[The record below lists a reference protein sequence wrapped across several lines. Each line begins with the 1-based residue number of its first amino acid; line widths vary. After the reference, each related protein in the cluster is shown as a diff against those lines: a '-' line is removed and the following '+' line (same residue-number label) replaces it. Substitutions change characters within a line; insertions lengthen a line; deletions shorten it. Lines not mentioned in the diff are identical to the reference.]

1 MNNKFTKM
9 YYIPV
14 LYYGFNNNNIY
25 EDVTN
30 ELKKN
35 LLRYKNN
42 YYEKKLLHTKNNMIE
57 KTNEY
62 VEYKSCLIRLILID
76 YAYINPNNI
85 GKDLLNSLINKWI
98 NQENVNNKIKD
109 QIYERTIKNIIKYEN
124 SINNI
129 EEILMIIS
137 LQIIENYYFN

>member
-1 MNNKFTKM
+1 MNSKFTKM

-14 LYYGFNNNNIY
+14 LYYGFYNNDIY
-25 EDVTN
+25 ENVTN
-30 ELKKN
+30 ELTKN
-35 LLRYKNN
+35 LVRYKNS

-57 KTNEY
+57 KTIEY
-62 VEYKSCLIRLILID
+62 VEYKSCLIRLILMD

-85 GKDLLNSLINKWI
+85 GKDLLNLLINKWMTQQNI
-98 NQENVNNKIKD
+98 NNKIKE
-109 QIYERTIKNIIKYEN
+109 QIYERTINNILKYEN

-137 LQIIENYYFN
+137 LQIIENYFFN